1 MDAVGELV
9 LLRALLSVLFGA
21 CLNVMLF
28 WLKHFKA
35 KKTPAHPLC
44 LCTHGS
50 GKFKYNFQQSGGGE
64 SDDDDDDECQVRR
77 AVRTEYVLLLFVRAQ
92 ICADCFGNVVQ
103 SQAVQLSRL
112 KNFPFALRCRR
123 P

>member
-1 MDAVGELV
+1 
-9 LLRALLSVLFGA
+9 
-21 CLNVMLF
+21 
-28 WLKHFKA
+28 
-35 KKTPAHPLC
+35 
-44 LCTHGS
+44 
-50 GKFKYNFQQSGGGE
+50 
-64 SDDDDDDECQVRR
+64 
-77 AVRTEYVLLLFVRAQ
+77 VLLLFVRAQ